1 MNFGEKL
8 FQLRKEKGL
17 SQEAL
22 AEQLQTSRQAV
33 SKWENGQGYPETEKL
48 LTIGSI
54 FNVSMD
60 YLLKK
65 ESEREPEEEQGYY
78 VSREMAEAHFTYVNS
93 MGRSLAVS
101 LSLFL
106 LGLVPYF
113 LFKGSPEFLA
123 VMIAGLAAAGVI
135 FFIKAMTTKGAENY
149 EIISSRELIFDP
161 GFKTEIT
168 DRFESVRTRLVSFLM
183 LGVVLAGTGFITLL
197 LEENGV
203 TNGALSAYYPVIT
216 IISAAGVYILAR
228 VIAAFTAYD
237 LLINHEKHSQKRKEK
252 SEKKLRRK
260 WKEWI

>member
-1 MNFGEKL
+1 MEFGEKL

-22 AEQLQTSRQAV
+22 AEQLKTSRQAV
-33 SKWENGQGYPETEKL
+33 SKWENGQGYPEMEKL
-48 LTIGSI
+48 LCIGSS

-65 ESEREPEEEQGYY
+65 ESERGPEEEQGYY
-78 VSREMAEAHFTYVNS
+78 VSRELAEAHLTYVHS
-93 MGRSLAVS
+93 MGHSLAVS

-113 LFKGSPEFLA
+113 LFKGSPEILA
-123 VMIAGLAAAGVI
+123 VMIAGFAAAGVI

-183 LGVVLAGTGFITLL
+183 LGVVLAGMGFVTLL
-197 LEENGV
+197 LEENDV

-216 IISAAGVYILAR
+216 TLSAAGVFILTR

-237 LLINHEKHSQKRKEK
+237 LLIHSEKHSQKRKEK
-252 SEKKLRRK
+252 SEKKLRKK